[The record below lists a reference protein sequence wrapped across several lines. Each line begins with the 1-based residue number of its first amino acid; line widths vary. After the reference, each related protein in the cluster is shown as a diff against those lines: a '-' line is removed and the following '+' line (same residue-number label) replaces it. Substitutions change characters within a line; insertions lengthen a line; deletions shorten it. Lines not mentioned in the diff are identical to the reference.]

1 MRFLKRSLAGVV
13 LLMGLLIVATPA
25 QAEGICDSLVFD
37 GANQFGDRFGDVQA
51 AAEDLASTG
60 ADVHVI
66 TVDSI
71 GSAESMKDFQKQL
84 EQQCSSWQNPD
95 GGRKANLVTVIESLK
110 DRRVVIYYGEQW
122 QRPLEANGAAQ
133 RIQGEVMGPA
143 FRAGDFATGFING
156 INEVE
161 SVIDNFLHPSDSG
174 SGTTVINNG
183 KPTDLSGLWK
193 ILGVL
198 LALVVLGALIYA
210 IWHFVNSRRI
220 AREEL
225 NDARQ
230 NMKRIKLALTG
241 RISQLDAD
249 SRQELLAAKAREY
262 GQAAP
267 DIAGQYQKMV
277 ELRRVAVQGMAD
289 LAGDSAFDEENLSAD
304 GFDNLAGRYQ
314 ELLDIANEAV
324 SCADAID
331 MRATEL
337 RQQIDNFPKA
347 LADAEASLTAAAA
360 EGMKLEAEGFK
371 AQSVGEHLARAA
383 DELSAT
389 RSAGANPEGIR
400 LLNTANAA
408 ISVAASAAS
417 DLRRR
422 RDDLAARHAQLE
434 TEVAAREGIIADA
447 AAAFGRIS
455 SEYAPSSW
463 ESVRGNGTEA
473 TKRLVAAQAQ
483 LVQSQQLG
491 SMDVQDWEQAEVA
504 AQSASTLLEEVD
516 SLTASITSLE
526 ENLALAKASAAK
538 EIQDAADD
546 LDKARDYLHQFA
558 ADVRRGLESDLSY
571 ARDLLNQARQELSGA
586 LPNYILV
593 VELATKANSQADQI
607 YDNAV
612 ADHEAAERQRRLADT
627 TLQQAQA
634 ATSKADGYIED
645 HDRDVKSSA
654 KQSLG
659 KAKEHLAS
667 AMVAA
672 DPGQRIA
679 AAQKA
684 EQHANKAYQSAASDF
699 KSAEAKRKAA
709 RAQSRAND
717 DFVTGL
723 VIGSSM
729 SHHHDHGSSHTS
741 SWGSDSGSNTSFD
754 FGGGGGGS
762 DTSFDSGG
770 GGGGSD
776 SGW

>member
-1 MRFLKRSLAGVV
+1 MRFLKRGLAGVV
-13 LLMGLLIVATPA
+13 VLMGVLIMATPA

-37 GANQFGDRFGDVQA
+37 GANQFGDQFGEVQA
-51 AAEDLASTG
+51 AAEDLAATG

-66 TVDSI
+66 TVDSF
-71 GSAESMKDFQKQL
+71 GSAGNMDNFQEQL
-84 EQQCSSWQNPD
+84 EQQCSTWQNPD
-95 GGRKANLVTVIESLK
+95 GGRKANLVTIIESLK
-110 DRRVVIYYGEQW
+110 DRRVGIYYGEQW
-122 QRPLEANGAAQ
+122 QRALEANGAAV

-143 FRAGDFATGFING
+143 FRSGDFAIGFING

-161 SVIDNFLHPSDSG
+161 AVINDFLHPSADG

-193 ILGVL
+193 ILGAL
-198 LALVVLGALIYA
+198 LALMVLGALIYA
-210 IWHFVNSRRI
+210 IWHFANTRRL

-230 NMKRIKLALTG
+230 NMKRVKLALTG

-249 SRQELLAAKAREY
+249 SRQELLAAKSREY
-262 GQAAP
+262 GAAAP
-267 DIAGQYQKMV
+267 DIAAQYQQMV

-289 LAGDSAFDEENLSAD
+289 LAGDSAFDEENLSVD

-314 ELLDIANEAV
+314 QLLDVANEAV
-324 SCADAID
+324 TCADTID
-331 MRATEL
+331 MRAAEL

-347 LADAEASLTAAAA
+347 LADAEASLTTAAA
-360 EGMKLEAEGFK
+360 EGVKLQAEGFRVEL
-371 AQSVGEHLARAA
+371 VGEHLARATE
-383 DELSAT
+383 ELSAT

-408 ISVAASAAS
+408 ISVAAKAAS

-422 RDDLAARHAQLE
+422 RDDLVARHAQLE
-434 TEVAAREGIIADA
+434 TEVQAREGSIADA

-455 SEYAPSSW
+455 TEYAPTSW

-473 TKRLVAAQAQ
+473 TKRLEAARAQ
-483 LVQSQQLG
+483 LAQSQQLG
-491 SMDVQDWEQAEVA
+491 GMDVQDWEEAEAA
-504 AQSASTLLEEVD
+504 AQNAGMLLQEVD

-526 ENLALAKASAAK
+526 ENLALAKMTAAK

-571 ARDLLNQARQELSGA
+571 ARDLLDQARRELSGD

-593 VELATKANSQADQI
+593 VELATKANGQADQI

-612 ADHEAAERQRRLADT
+612 ADHEAAERQRRLADA

-634 ATSKADGYIED
+634 AASKADGYIED

-654 KQSLG
+654 KQSLR
-659 KAKEHLAS
+659 KAQEHLAS

-684 EQHANKAYQSAASDF
+684 EQHANKAYESAKSDF

-709 RAQSRAND
+709 RAQSQAND

-723 VIGSSM
+723 VIGSAM
-729 SHHHDHGSSHTS
+729 SHHHDHGSSHSS
-741 SWGSDSGSNTSFD
+741 SWGSGGGSDTSFD